1 MAKLVRREDLERI
14 RKSGRILGNVLARVR
29 ELLAPGVS
37 TGFIEDVVRE
47 YIIRQ
52 GARPAFLG
60 YRGFPASLCIS
71 INNEVVHGLPGNR
84 VIQAGDLVSIDVGV
98 EFEGFYTDA
107 AFSVV
112 VGDGSPVARKLVEVT
127 RKALYAGIRQALPGN
142 RVGDISHAI
151 QTTIEREGFSVVR
164 DLVGHGV
171 GRSLHED
178 PQIPNFGQRGQG
190 PVLEE
195 GMVLAIEPMA
205 NEKGYRVKV
214 LEDGWTVVTEDGGL
228 SAHFE
233 HTILVRRGQPEILTL
248 GERGDSS

>member
-1 MAKLVRREDLERI
+1 MAKLVRREDLEKI
-14 RKSGRILGNVLARVR
+14 RRSGRILGNVLAKVR
-29 ELLAPGVS
+29 DLLAPGVS
-37 TGFIEDVVRE
+37 TSFIAEVVQE

-52 GARPAFLG
+52 GGRPAFLG
-60 YRGFPASLCIS
+60 YRGFPAPLCIS
-71 INNEVVHGLPGNR
+71 INHEVVHGLPGNR
-84 VIQAGDLVSIDVGV
+84 VIQTGDLVSIDVGV

-107 AFSVV
+107 AFSTV
-112 VGDGSPVARKLVEVT
+112 VGDGKPVARRLVEVT
-127 RKALYAGIRQALPGN
+127 RRALYAGIRQALPGN

-151 QTTIEREGFSVVR
+151 QATIEREGFSVVR

-178 PQIPNFGQRGQG
+178 PQIPNFGHRGQG
-190 PVLEE
+190 AVLEE

-248 GERGDSS
+248 SERGDSF

>member
-1 MAKLVRREDLERI
+1 MAKIARRDELEKI
-14 RKSGRILGNVLARVR
+14 RKSGRILGNVLAKIRV
-29 ELLAPGVS
+29 LLAPGVNTS
-37 TGFIEDVVRE
+37 FIGEIARE

-52 GARPAFLG
+52 GGRPAFLG

-112 VGDGSPVARKLVEVT
+112 VGDGKPVARRLVEVT
-127 RKALYAGIRQALPGN
+127 RRALYAGINQALPGN

-178 PQIPNFGQRGQG
+178 PQIPNFGRKGQG
-190 PVLEE
+190 AILEE

-233 HTILVRRGQPEILTL
+233 HTILVRRGRPEILTL
-248 GERGDSS
+248 SERGDSF

>member
-1 MAKLVRREDLERI
+1 MAKLVRREDIEKI
-14 RKSGRILGNVLARVR
+14 RKSGKILGNVLERIR
-29 ELLAPGVS
+29 ILLAPGVS
-37 TGFIEDVVRE
+37 TAFIEEVVRE
-47 YIIRQ
+47 IIVKQ

-71 INNEVVHGLPGNR
+71 INNEVVHGLPGKR
-84 VIQAGDLVSIDVGV
+84 VIQSGDLVSVDVGV

-112 VGDGSPVARKLVEVT
+112 VGDGNPVAQKLVEIT
-127 RKALYAGIRQALPGN
+127 KKALYAGISQALPGK

-151 QTTIEREGFSVVR
+151 QTTVEREGFSVVR

-171 GRSLHED
+171 GKSLHED
-178 PQIPNFGQRGQG
+178 PQIPNFGRKGQG
-190 PVLEE
+190 TVLEE

-205 NEKGYRVKV
+205 NEKGYRVRV

-233 HTILVRRGQPEILTL
+233 HTILVRRRQPEILTL
-248 GERGDSS
+248 GGRGDSF

>member
-14 RKSGRILGNVLARVR
+14 RKSGRILGDVLAKVR
-29 ELLAPGVS
+29 ELLTPGIS
-37 TGFIEDVVRE
+37 TSFIEEVVRE
-47 YIIRQ
+47 YITRQ

-60 YRGFPASLCIS
+60 YRGFPAALCIS
-71 INNEVVHGLPGNR
+71 INSEVVHGLPGDR
-84 VIQAGDLVSIDVGV
+84 IIRAGDLVSIDVGV

-112 VGDGSPVARKLVEVT
+112 VGNGNPVAQRLVEVT
-127 RKALYAGIRQALPGN
+127 RRALYAGIRQALPGK

-178 PQIPNFGQRGQG
+178 PQIPNFGQKGQG
-190 PVLEE
+190 TVLEE

-248 GERGDSS
+248 GERGDSF

>member
-1 MAKLVRREDLERI
+1 MAKIARRDELEKI
-14 RKSGRILGNVLARVR
+14 RKSGRILGNVLAKIRA
-29 ELLAPGVS
+29 LLAPGVNTS
-37 TGFIEDVVRE
+37 FVEEIARE
-47 YIIRQ
+47 YIIQQ
-52 GARPAFLG
+52 GGRPAFLG

-84 VIQAGDLVSIDVGV
+84 IIQAGDLVSIDVGV

-107 AFSVV
+107 AFSIV
-112 VGDGSPVARKLVEVT
+112 VGDGKPVARRLVEVT
-127 RKALYAGIRQALPGN
+127 RRALYAGINQALPGN

-178 PQIPNFGQRGQG
+178 PQIPNFGRKGQG
-190 PVLEE
+190 AILEE

-248 GERGDSS
+248 SERGDSF

>member
-14 RKSGRILGNVLARVR
+14 RKSGRILGNVLAKVR
-29 ELLAPGVS
+29 ELLTPGIS
-37 TGFIEDVVRE
+37 TSFIEEVVRE
-47 YIIRQ
+47 YITRQ

-60 YRGFPASLCIS
+60 YRGFPAALCIS
-71 INNEVVHGLPGNR
+71 INNEVVHGIPRDR
-84 VIQAGDLVSIDVGV
+84 VIRAGDLVSIDVGV

-112 VGDGSPVARKLVEVT
+112 VGNGNPVAQRLVEVT
-127 RKALYAGIRQALPGN
+127 RRALYAGIRQALPGK

-178 PQIPNFGQRGQG
+178 PQIPNFGQKGQG
-190 PVLEE
+190 TVLEE

-248 GERGDSS
+248 GERGDSF

>member
-1 MAKLVRREDLERI
+1 MAKIVRREDLERI
-14 RKSGRILGNVLARVR
+14 RKSGKILGNVLALVR
-29 ELLAPGVS
+29 TLLAPGVKTS
-37 TGFIEDVVRE
+37 FIEEVVRDS
-47 YIIRQ
+47 ITRQ

-60 YRGFPASLCIS
+60 YRGFPAALCIS
-71 INNEVVHGLPGNR
+71 INHEVVHGLPGDR
-84 VIQAGDLVSIDVGV
+84 VIREGDLVSIDIGV

-112 VGDGSPVARKLVEVT
+112 VGDGKPVAKRLVEVT
-127 RKALYAGIRQALPGN
+127 RRALYAGIRQALPGN

-178 PQIPNFGQRGQG
+178 PQIPNFGHRGQG
-190 PVLEE
+190 ALLEE

-205 NEKGYRVKV
+205 NEKGYRVRV

-233 HTILVRRGQPEILTL
+233 HTIIVRRGQPEILTL
-248 GERGDSS
+248 GERGDSF